1 MATRKAKA
9 KAPKDRPRPRRQ
21 PETLRLRK
29 LTPMFTATD
38 LQRSM
43 AFYRDVL
50 GFVIGDEW
58 RENGELS
65 GCEIH
70 AGAITF
76 MLNQDDFKKGRD
88 RQKGVGT
95 RIWCHTARDVLRV
108 VAATLVDTAPADL
121 GDRVALRI
129 ASLPRPAD
137 RAELDLLLRL
147 LDVAAV
153 NLLLSGTPKSFTRM
167 SPGER
172 ERCMRGWATSR
183 LPQRRKAFQAL
194 KRLTTV
200 THYTTPGAARAIGHP
215 GPLGPPPS
223 TPK

>member
-95 RIWCHTARDVLRV
+95 RIWCHTAQNLDQL
-108 VAATLVDTAPADL
+108 AAEIKARGGALDQEPQDMPW
-121 GDRVALRI
+121 GDRVFMISDPDGFKLTF
-129 ASLPRPAD
+129 
-137 RAELDLLLRL
+137 
-147 LDVAAV
+147 VQ
-153 NLLLSGTPKSFTRM
+153 
-167 SPGER
+167 ER
-172 ERCMRGWATSR
+172 
-183 LPQRRKAFQAL
+183 
-194 KRLTTV
+194 
-200 THYTTPGAARAIGHP
+200 
-215 GPLGPPPS
+215 
-223 TPK
+223 